1 MNSMILS
8 ALALLLGTA
17 PAFAC
22 TPIVSLPTTITTSG
36 TYCLSANLS
45 VTSSDAITVQADFVT
60 IDFRGYTISGP
71 GYVEG
76 LDAVSSFLRRNLIIR
91 NGAIRG
97 FENGVIV
104 YLGTNTVVENMT
116 ISDVARGI
124 FFAQGAHNSARS
136 NRIVDVKSVGILYS
150 APAIPMLHNALDHNT
165 IVRDNQIADV
175 GKAYGAFPTALGT
188 GISANGYGPA
198 IIHNNAIAGVRGAS
212 GSRGIGFSQ
221 GGLAVENKIV
231 GSAGGIECAT
241 DGASSKAVRN
251 VLLNG
256 QGAGSYCLKYDNF

>member
-1 MNSMILS
+1 MRTMHFFV
-8 ALALLLGTA
+8 LALLCAAA

-22 TPIVSLPTTITTSG
+22 TPIVSVPMTIAAPG
-36 TYCLSANLS
+36 TYCLSGNLS
-45 VTSSDAITVQADFVT
+45 VANSDAITVQADFVT

-71 GYVEG
+71 GYVQG
-76 LDAVSSFLRRNLIIR
+76 LDAVSSTLRRNLIIR

-97 FENGVIV
+97 FENGVIA
-104 YLGTNTVVENMT
+104 YTGTNIVVENMT
-116 ISDVARGI
+116 ISDVARGV

-136 NRIVDVKSVGILYS
+136 NRIFDVKSVGIMYS
-150 APAIPMLHNALDHNT
+150 APAIPLLPNALDHNT
-165 IVRDNQIADV
+165 IVRDNEIADV
-175 GKAYGAFPTALGT
+175 GKAYGSFPTAFGT

-231 GSAGGIECAT
+231 GSTSAIECAA
-241 DGASSKAVRN
+241 DGASAKSVRN

-256 QGAGSYCLKYDNF
+256 QGGGSYCLKYDNF